1 LYPNFHQWFGPYT
14 FYDEGSRKAW
24 TLPANNPTNSG
35 IFHCSS
41 FSLIQALALVLVV
54 VVLEE
59 MEAMVEDLKYLH
71 H

>member
-1 LYPNFHQWFGPYT
+1 
-14 FYDEGSRKAW
+14 
-24 TLPANNPTNSG
+24 
-35 IFHCSS
+35 
-41 FSLIQALALVLVV
+41 LIQALALVLVV

>member
-1 LYPNFHQWFGPYT
+1 
-14 FYDEGSRKAW
+14 
-24 TLPANNPTNSG
+24 
-35 IFHCSS
+35 
-41 FSLIQALALVLVV
+41 LILVLVLVLVV